1 MKLLNGPKPFS
12 DWTRNLKLCFWMAF
26 SSAIFS
32 PHCTLQGKSFS
43 PETFLS
49 SLSCWCPKAR
59 ISKSLTQIFHL
70 SLTPEIQHARKM
82 PSVVPYTPWTQ
93 TVQCLTH
100 LLYLQTSSFVLH
112 MVTWWLGKKK
122 KKHLSGCPNLKWV
135 LCLDFFCFSH
145 TPRHMGSDLVNIH
158 QIHLFSAPPT
168 AACIILW
175 PELIN
180 SGLPASM

>member
-122 KKHLSGCPNLKWV
+122 KSTYQVAQTLNEFYVLTFSVFLTLPGTWV
-135 LCLDFFCFSH
+135 LIS
-145 TPRHMGSDLVNIH
+145 
-158 QIHLFSAPPT
+158 
-168 AACIILW
+168 
-175 PELIN
+175 
-180 SGLPASM
+180 